1 MAEQRPRIVYFKEFL
16 PTPVCIGLS
25 LFFAMVFQFN
35 GGVFLPTAVQM
46 SSALGCIQE
55 DVMMAGYASFIGM
68 TLIFP
73 ILFRLKFRFTT
84 RRIFLTVC
92 PVLVVCNLITM
103 RTESL
108 PILVATCFISGFFRM
123 WGTFECFSNM
133 RLSVTPS
140 GNFSVFYPVIYI
152 IVLESI
158 QLSGLVATHIT
169 DWSNWQYMHWL
180 VIGLLI
186 VVWFCVLTLTRPFRI
201 ARKMPLYGIDW
212 LGGCLWGVMLFSIVF
227 ICIYGEYYDWLDG
240 VPIRAAVVTA
250 VIALMVNI
258 NRMLTI
264 RRPYIDPAVFTYRH
278 FPTILFLF
286 LLLCFFLTTSSVLQ
300 NQFMVS
306 ILKYDTLNAVSL
318 NWYVF
323 VGILAG
329 AGVVFYRQV
338 VLRKGYKLLIT
349 VGFILVVSYQYYMYF
364 LIHPNLNI
372 ESLYLPNFLK
382 GVGHGILY
390 IALTIY
396 IAKSVPFKHFF
407 QALCV
412 LSFIRTSIAT
422 PLGTA
427 ILNRRMRYLQQDN
440 IGIIS
445 REMDQ
450 IAEWAPDVSIQ
461 DLYAKVMQQTT
472 LTSLKELFG
481 LICIFGT
488 VFLILLLSHR
498 VWRRPAAHL
507 LIHVRRLLRRAF
519 GVGRAA
525 IAHRVGQKAG
535 M

>member
-1 MAEQRPRIVYFKEFL
+1 MPRPRVLYFKEFL
-16 PTPVCIGLS
+16 PTPVCIVLS
-25 LFFAMVFQFN
+25 LFFATVFQFN

-92 PVLVVCNLITM
+92 PVLIVCNLITM
-103 RTESL
+103 HTENL
-108 PILVATCFISGFFRM
+108 ALLVITCFISGFFRM
-123 WGTFECFSNM
+123 WGTFECFSNT

-152 IVLESI
+152 VVLESI
-158 QLSGLVATHIT
+158 QLSGLVATHIS
-169 DWSNWQYMHWL
+169 DWSNWRYMHWF
-180 VIGLLI
+180 VIGLLC
-186 VVWFCVLTLTRPFRI
+186 VVWLCVFLLTRPFR
-201 ARKMPLYGIDW
+201 AKRKMPLYGIDW
-212 LGGCLWGVMLFSIVF
+212 IGGGLWGVLLFSVVY
-227 ICIYGEYYDWLDG
+227 ICIYGEFYDWLDG
-240 VPIRAAVVTA
+240 IPIRIGVVTA
-250 VIALMVNI
+250 IISLLINI
-258 NRMLTI
+258 NRMSTI
-264 RRPYIDPAVFTYRH
+264 RRPYIDPAVLHYRN

-286 LLLCFFLTTSSVLQ
+286 LMLCFFLTTSSVLQ
-300 NQFMVS
+300 NQFMLS

-323 VGILAG
+323 IGILTG
-329 AGVVFYRQV
+329 SGVVFYRQAI
-338 VLRKGYKLLIT
+338 LRKGYKLLIS
-349 VGFILVVSYQYYMYF
+349 VGFILVVAYQYYMYF

-427 ILNRRMRYLQQDN
+427 ILNYRMRYLTQEN
-440 IGIIS
+440 IGLIS
-445 REMDQ
+445 RNMDQ
-450 IAEWAPDVSIQ
+450 IEEWAPDVTIQ
-461 DLYAKVMQQTT
+461 ELYAQVMRQTT

-488 VFLILLLSHR
+488 VFLILILTQRLWRKRANLLLGH
-498 VWRRPAAHL
+498 AH
-507 LIHVRRLLRRAF
+507 RLLRSLIQSSNHLLTNRA
-519 GVGRAA
+519 
-525 IAHRVGQKAG
+525 
-535 M
+535 